1 MSCLQYQLDTKRA
14 IECAGKVNPMNE
26 VGLTSALALAQK
38 VIELGR
44 SAGAPPLAVV
54 ILDARG
60 RVKVSM
66 AEDGVAAAMAP
77 TAIGKANAALMME
90 TDGRTLSISAASNH
104 FALPGLVN
112 LLGPFVPL
120 PGGVPIVSGRGIIG
134 ALGVT
139 GDTADND
146 ERFALDAL
154 AACGFTDAAAV

>member
-1 MSCLQYQLDTKRA
+1 MK
-14 IECAGKVNPMNE
+14 E
-26 VGLTSALALAQK
+26 VGLTNALELAQK

-44 SAGAPPLAVV
+44 NAGAPPLAVV
-54 ILDARG
+54 VLDARG
-60 RVKVSM
+60 GVKVSL

-77 TAIGKANAALMME
+77 IAIGKANAALMME
-90 TDGRTLSISAASNH
+90 TDGRTLSVSAATNH

-120 PGGVPIVSGRGIIG
+120 PGGVPIVSEKRVIA

-154 AACGFTDAAAV
+154 AACGFAEA